1 MFAVRFTPPLLAA
14 HGLFAVLLLSL
25 PPKWATLHIS
35 GGLLVLALLLARR
48 ADWQHPAL
56 RGFAR
61 TSAWWL
67 IPVTLAGIGQQVA
80 GLETA
85 SSWGDLIKLNLRL
98 LGVGLGI
105 LLLLERRWLTL
116 RGAVLIALAV
126 IAVTALSG
134 YVDWALRHGADPRA
148 WRNLNVTGLAGN
160 PNVYGTFAA
169 LGLVLTAGL
178 LRLRPRNPV
187 LWLLVPLMLAALWGS
202 DSRGGWLVSLTGLLV
217 LYWPLR
223 HRLVA
228 GLVLL
233 AGALLYVYVI
243 GGGLPDEMLGSS
255 DRLRVQAAL
264 FSLQRIAES
273 PLLGWGIDA
282 FRDLP
287 GANLSSSHNMLLD
300 LALGGGLLTL
310 AGWLWSTG
318 RLALAL
324 EQDGRWPARIML
336 ALLAT
341 ATLAGCLEYPLLNS
355 NHFVGIWM
363 LVTGF
368 SWWVLQGERGHS

>member
-1 MFAVRFTPPLLAA
+1 MSAVRFTPSVITA
-14 HGLFAVLLLSL
+14 HVLFALLLLSL
-25 PPKWATLHIS
+25 PPKWASLHLS
-35 GGLLVLALLLARR
+35 GGLLVLTLLLARR
-48 ADWQHPAL
+48 ADWHSPAL
-56 RGFAR
+56 RGFAL
-61 TSAWWL
+61 TGAWWL
-67 IPVTLAGIGQQVA
+67 VPVTLAGIGQQLL
-80 GLETA
+80 GLESA

-116 RGAVLIALAV
+116 RGATLIALAV

-134 YVDWALRHGADPRA
+134 YVDWAMRHGVDPRA
-148 WRNLNVTGLAGN
+148 WPHLYLTGLAGN

-169 LGLVLTAGL
+169 LGLVLSAGL

-187 LWLLVPLMLAALWGS
+187 LWLLVPFMLAALWGS
-202 DSRGGWLVSLTGLLV
+202 DSRGGWLVGLSGLLV

-223 HRLVA
+223 HRLLA
-228 GLVLL
+228 GLIVL
-233 AGALLYVYVI
+233 AGGLLYVYVI
-243 GGGLPDEMLGSS
+243 GGGVPDEMLGSS
-255 DRLRVQAAL
+255 DRLRVEAAL

-324 EQDGRWPARIML
+324 ERDGRWPTRIML

-368 SWWVLQGERGHS
+368 SWWVLRDGQQ

>member
-1 MFAVRFTPPLLAA
+1 MSAVRFVPSVITA
-14 HGLFAVLLLSL
+14 HGLFALLLLSL
-25 PPKWATLHIS
+25 PPKWASLHIS
-35 GGLLVLALLLARR
+35 GGLLVLTLLLARR
-48 ADWQHPAL
+48 ADWRSPAL

-67 IPVTLAGIGQQVA
+67 VPVTLAGIGQQLI
-80 GLETA
+80 GLESA

-126 IAVTALSG
+126 IAITALSG
-134 YVDWALRHGADPRA
+134 YVDWGMRHGFDPRT
-148 WRNLNVTGLAGN
+148 WRNLHVTGLAGN

-178 LRLRPRNPV
+178 LRLRPRNIV
-187 LWLLVPLMLAALWGS
+187 LWLLIPLMLAALWGS
-202 DSRGGWLVSLTGLLV
+202 DSRGGWLVALTGLLV
-217 LYWPLR
+217 LYWPWR
-223 HRLVA
+223 HRLLA
-228 GLVLL
+228 GLALL
-233 AGALLYVYVI
+233 TGALLYVYVI
-243 GGGLPDEMLGSS
+243 GGGVPDEMLGSS
-255 DRLRVQAAL
+255 DRLRVEAAL
-264 FSLQRIAES
+264 FSLQRITES

-324 EQDGRWPARIML
+324 EHDGRWPARIML

-363 LVTGF
+363 LVTAF
-368 SWWVLQGERGHS
+368 AWWVLRGRG